1 MKTHWRILTGL
12 GVVIPTVYFLLA
24 GVGGRLMV
32 LFLFLWVLF
41 LFSYY
46 LGFIEKSSR
55 PLAYLSQAGAA
66 TTFLLIIFV
75 TTVSSLDQ
83 RGRDEISKFITVYPN
98 IKTISYL
105 PRVADDQIQYW
116 LVETEDTDEQVNR
129 FYSKPE
135 HREGWQVMSE
145 PPMIILKRDSQKLHI
160 LIQRNESGTTI
171 YYDLTRLPPPRGGGR

>member
-12 GVVIPTVYFLLA
+12 GTGIPIVYFLLA

-32 LFLFLWVLF
+32 LFLFLWVFF

-46 LGFIEKSSR
+46 FGFIEKSSR
-55 PLAYLSQAGAA
+55 PLEYLSRVGAA
-66 TTFLLIIFV
+66 TTLFLIVFV
-75 TTVSSLDQ
+75 TTVSSLDH

-105 PRVADDQIQYW
+105 PRVADNQIQYW

-129 FYSKPE
+129 FYSQPE
-135 HREGWQVMSE
+135 HREGWQVTSE
-145 PPMIILKRDSQKLHI
+145 PPMMILARDGQKLHI
-160 LIQRNESGTTI
+160 LIQRQESITTI
-171 YYDLTRLPPPRGGGR
+171 FYDLTRPRPPRGEGR